1 MKSLFLAAALAVIV
15 SGVAFGQA
23 AADSTAPAPPRWL
36 WTANLPGGTVKV
48 RIQQVTSV
56 GFSRYTVEGGFRV
69 TELVID
75 TTGNNSIRIYAIEHI
90 VQAAGGNTAPQT
102 AIGILQDKVQE
113 AANHAASVMGGSEVV
128 DDMTSTMVF
137 KKYPEATHAHTIE
150 YRVATP
156 KEVYDIYRSAD
167 SAWESGQGGT
177 YTTATGPLVIQ

>member
-1 MKSLFLAAALAVIV
+1 MKSLFIVVALAVSV
-15 SGVAFGQA
+15 SAGAVAQ
-23 AADSTAPAPPRWL
+23 DSAAPAPPKWL
-36 WTANLPGGTVKV
+36 WIANLPGGTVKV
-48 RIQQVTSV
+48 RTQQVTSV
-56 GFSRYTVEGGFRV
+56 SFSRYTVEGGFRV

-75 TTGNNSIRIYAIEHI
+75 TTGNNSIRIYAIEHAI
-90 VQAAGGNTAPQT
+90 QAAGGNTAPQT
-102 AIGILQDKVQE
+102 AIGALQDKVQE
-113 AANHAASVMGGSEVV
+113 AANHAASVVGGADTVS
-128 DDMTSTMVF
+128 DMASTMVI